1 MENNKAPLFKKENY
15 ILMIAGVI
23 VIAIGFMLMSGGA
36 AEDPTQFNPEEVY
49 SWRRITLAPM
59 VVLEDLFLKSW
70 LYSISQRKH
79 KLCPSLK
86 Q

>member
-1 MENNKAPLFKKENY
+1 MENNKAPFFKKENY

-59 VVLEDLFLKSW
+59 VVLGGFILEILAIFYKP
-70 LYSISQRKH
+70 K
-79 KLCPSLK
+79 KA
-86 Q
+86 